1 MGFEKINLDNI
12 LVILN
17 AYKND
22 KYFAQIVTEFEKLK
36 EIYSKIDISYQY
48 VEPETKEV
56 NGQLVIVNKSK
67 STVNITEAQLKEI
80 IEEIARVRNIM
91 IN

>member
-1 MGFEKINLDNI
+1 M
-12 LVILN
+12 VILN
-17 AYKND
+17 AYKSD
-22 KYFAQIVTEFEKLK
+22 KYFAQIVAEFEKLK
-36 EIYSKIDISYQY
+36 LIYSKIEISYQY

-67 STVNITEAQLKEI
+67 STVNITDAQLKEI
-80 IEEIARVRNIM
+80 IAEIARVREVM